1 MNLISTVLRP
11 SIPILGFLFVFYSA
25 YLGFR
30 VFQKKS
36 LQAQAQGKRIE
47 GIAGNSLA
55 SEKMRIR
62 ATSRAKG
69 LEGEIGVAG
78 VLEDLADKY
87 GFVVLHDLSM
97 PGTTANIDHLVV
109 QQSAVFVIDAKN
121 YKGTVNIKKD
131 PSGRNQLYVGGKR
144 RTQIAL
150 KLKKYSVQIEEY
162 LRENGIEVRVV
173 PLLAF
178 YDAKFHKDSKYVIEG
193 VMVNVSGIENE
204 LLRFAVKK
212 GQAIDTG
219 EVADLILSKFP
230 PKA

>member
-1 MNLISTVLRP
+1 MNLISSIIRP
-11 SIPILGFLFVFYSA
+11 SLPILGFLLAFNIF

-36 LQAQAQGKRIE
+36 LQAQAQSKRIE

-55 SEKMRIR
+55 TEKMRIR
-62 ATSRAKG
+62 ATARAKG
-69 LEGEIGVAG
+69 LEGELGVAG

-131 PSGRNQLYVGGKR
+131 PSGRNQLYVGGQR

-150 KLKKYSVQIEEY
+150 KLKKYSVQIEEH

>member
-1 MNLISTVLRP
+1 MNLISTVIRP
-11 SIPILGFLFVFYSA
+11 SLPILGFLFTATIGLKIYRI
-25 YLGFR
+25 Y
-30 VFQKKS
+30 QKKT
-36 LQAQAQGKRIE
+36 LQAQAQSKRID

-55 SEKMRIR
+55 NEKMRIR
-62 ATSRAKG
+62 ATARSKG
-69 LEGEIGVAG
+69 LEGELGVAG

-97 PGTTANIDHLVV
+97 PGTTANIDHLVI

-121 YKGTVNIKKD
+121 YKGIVNIKKD
-131 PSGRNQLYVGGKR
+131 SSGRNQLYVGRYKQ
-144 RTQIAL
+144 TQLAL
-150 KLKKYSVQIEEY
+150 KLKKYSAQIEEH

-219 EVADLILSKFP
+219 AVADLILTRFP

>member
-1 MNLISTVLRP
+1 MKLITQ
-11 SIPILGFLFVFYSA
+11 ILGPSLPIFEFFLIATCA

-36 LQAQAQGKRIE
+36 LQAQAQSKRIE
-47 GIAGNSLA
+47 GTAGNSL
-55 SEKMRIR
+55 SSDKMRIR
-62 ATSRAKG
+62 ATARAKG
-69 LEGEIGVAG
+69 LEGELGVAG

-97 PGTTANIDHLVV
+97 PGTTANIDHLVI

-121 YKGTVNIKKD
+121 YKGIVNIRKD
-131 PSGRNQLYVGGKR
+131 PSGRNQLYVGRYKQ
-144 RTQIAL
+144 TQLAL
-150 KLKKYSVQIEEY
+150 KLKKYSTQIEEH
-162 LRENGIEVRVV
+162 LRENNIEVRVV

-212 GQAIDTG
+212 SQAIDTG
-219 EVADLILSKFP
+219 VVADLILAKFP